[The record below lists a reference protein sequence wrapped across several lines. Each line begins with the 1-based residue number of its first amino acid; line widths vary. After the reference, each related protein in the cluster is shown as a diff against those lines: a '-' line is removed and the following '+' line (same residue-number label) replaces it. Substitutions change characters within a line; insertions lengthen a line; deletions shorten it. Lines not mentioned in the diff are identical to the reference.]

1 MSKTTYYTFTSVDE
15 LNKQFGTTPVKRRVW
30 RLPAQLV
37 AAWKAGLPTGKPVTM
52 EDITKWSDT
61 VIGAVKDDNGVT
73 LQHSEWSD
81 KYVQSPDKIINYYL
95 TSGRDACMTDA
106 HVKIENK

>member
-15 LNKQFGTTPVKRRVW
+15 LNSQFGTTPVKRRVW

-61 VIGAVKDDNGVT
+61 VNAT
-73 LQHSEWSD
+73 SEWSD
-81 KYVQSPDKIINYYL
+81 KYVQSPAKIINYYL

>member
-15 LNKQFGTTPVKRRVW
+15 LNKQFGTSPVKRRVW

-37 AAWKAGLPTGKPVTM
+37 AAWKAGMPTGKPVTM
-52 EDITKWSDT
+52 EDIAKWSDT
-61 VIGAVKDDNGVT
+61 VNAT
-73 LQHSEWSD
+73 SEWSD
-81 KYVQSPDKIINYYL
+81 KYVQSPAKIINYYL

>member
-37 AAWKAGLPTGKPVTM
+37 AAWKAGMPTGKPVTM
-52 EDITKWSDT
+52 EDIEKWSDT
-61 VIGAVKDDNGVT
+61 VNAT
-73 LQHSEWSD
+73 SEWSD
-81 KYVQSPDKIINYYL
+81 KYVQSPAKIINYYL